1 MNKIRTVVL
10 QWAALLGSAFIV
22 LAIDQG
28 AKAWVTSRL
37 AFGESLT
44 PIPALADY
52 FALTPSVNRGA
63 AFSIFPQAGDIFLII
78 ALLMIGGI
86 LIFYRRIPAGHWV
99 ERIALGILLGGV
111 SGNAIDRI
119 RLGYVVDFV
128 HLQAAFLHL
137 SNVSNL
143 ADHAIVL
150 AIAILFIVQWRGS
163 PRQHPKSPDPV
174 TIKPGDADET
184 ART

>member
-1 MNKIRTVVL
+1 MNNLRKAVL
-10 QWAALLGSAFIV
+10 QWAVLLGSASIV
-22 LAIDQG
+22 FAIDQG
-28 AKAWVTSRL
+28 SKAWVTSTL

-44 PIPALADY
+44 PVPALRDY
-52 FALTPSVNRGA
+52 FSITPSANRGA

-78 ALLMIGGI
+78 ALVMIVGI
-86 LIFYRRIPAGHWV
+86 LIFYRRVPAGHWV
-99 ERIALGILLGGV
+99 ERIALGLLLGGV

-143 ADHAIVL
+143 ADHSIVL
-150 AIAILFIVQWRGS
+150 AIAILFIVQWRS
-163 PRQHPKSPDPV
+163 SAREHSTASDPISV
-174 TIKPGDADET
+174 KPGDAEEK
-184 ART
+184 AGS